1 MTTGRDPVLFCPPH
15 ALRPYDIERKKG
27 KVSGYYQIDDPPE
40 LVIKSDID
48 DVTRLD
54 HGPNVMMVTG

>member
-1 MTTGRDPVLFCPPH
+1 MLHCSTH
-15 ALRPYDIERKKG
+15 ALCPYGIERKKG
-27 KVSGYYQIDDPPE
+27 KVSVYYQIDDPPE

-48 DVTRLD
+48 DITRLD